1 MTVLESLFVFEC
13 LIHWILNLEV
23 FSLHSKLQRLLKLPT
38 NCVLFTILAA
48 TFVVLW
54 NINFHYSLLF
64 FFPRKALLKKRQRLN
79 FFKLLSSLNSKEKE
93 KKKLLST
100 DKKKYSYKRAFKNK
114 VSVKFMV
121 TIILNFFLSHLFI
134 YKYWSYGEE
143 KHWECIN
150 VFLCLQ
156 FRTKFLGTLT
166 MKESTHNF
174 PKFLYMAFFHCGKS
188 QVYFMRD

>member
-1 MTVLESLFVFEC
+1 MFCLQFLWQLLLYFEISTSITLC
-13 LIHWILNLEV
+13 
-23 FSLHSKLQRLLKLPT
+23 
-38 NCVLFTILAA
+38 
-48 TFVVLW
+48 
-54 NINFHYSLLF
+54 F
-64 FFPRKALLKKRQRLN
+64 FFPRKALLKKKQRLN
-79 FFKLLSSLNSKEKE
+79 FFKLLSSLNSKEK
-93 KKKLLST
+93 KKKLLPT

-121 TIILNFFLSHLFI
+121 TIILKFLSHLFV

-188 QVYFMRD
+188 QLYFMRD